1 MEENTNLFEDLNK
14 FNMLDTELLNFEV
27 MIEEEDK
34 ATLLLASLPFLY
46 DHLVTTLLYGKET
59 LELEEVTEA
68 LLSLEM
74 EKICQ

>member
-1 MEENTNLFEDLNK
+1 VEENTNLFEDLNK